1 VRRTSRRL
9 AVIAAT
15 VGVLGAAGP
24 VAGAHAASRTR
35 SASAPAVASG
45 SAAANLPLLALP
57 PVAMRFVPPAV
68 GPISVAIG
76 ATIIGG
82 KVIDPGLNVTSPGVS
97 LPPIA
102 FDAVPDPGPPY
113 GSIAS
118 A

>member
-9 AVIAAT
+9 AVIAAA

-24 VAGAHAASRTR
+24 VAGAHAASGTR

-76 ATIIGG
+76 DTSIGG
-82 KVIDPGLNVTSPGVS
+82 KVIDPGLNATSPGFS

-102 FDAVPDPGPPY
+102 LD
-113 GSIAS
+113 AS